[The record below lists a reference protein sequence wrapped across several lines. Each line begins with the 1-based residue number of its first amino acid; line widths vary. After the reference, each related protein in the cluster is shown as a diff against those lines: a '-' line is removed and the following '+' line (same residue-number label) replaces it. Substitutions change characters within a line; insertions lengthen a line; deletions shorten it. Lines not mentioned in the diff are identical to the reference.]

1 MTGEDPAAAGRHDMA
16 AARTDLMTVLD
27 SVLDQLDDLRAAVA
41 DQGETIR
48 AQQAQI
54 DQLRR
59 RGAGR

>member
-1 MTGEDPAAAGRHDMA
+1 MA